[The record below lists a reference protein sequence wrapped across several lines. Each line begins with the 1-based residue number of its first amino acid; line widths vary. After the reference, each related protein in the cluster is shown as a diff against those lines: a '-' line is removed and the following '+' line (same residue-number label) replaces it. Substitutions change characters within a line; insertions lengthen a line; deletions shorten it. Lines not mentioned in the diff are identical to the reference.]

1 MPVRRYDVIRIKFT
15 DGQTVYDW
23 PILKSSLAVAVRI
36 LTAAGYI
43 GSYPIESYEPQRNN
57 AVLERIHSHAESDAQ
72 AVKR

>member
-1 MPVRRYDVIRIKFT
+1 MASKRYEIIRIRFT

-43 GSYPIESYEPQRNN
+43 GSYTIESYEPQRNH
-57 AVLERIHSHAESDAQ
+57 AVPEQIYPDAGADAQ